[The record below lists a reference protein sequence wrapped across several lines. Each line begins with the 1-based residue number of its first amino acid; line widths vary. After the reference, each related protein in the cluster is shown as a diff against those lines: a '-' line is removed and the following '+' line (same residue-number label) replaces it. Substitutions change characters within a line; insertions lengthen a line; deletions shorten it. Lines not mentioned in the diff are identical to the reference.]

1 MAHDSYCCSKF
12 KATRPFPIRRD
23 GRNFLGMVTSWN
35 DSVKSYDWNAL
46 KSVGHHTEFIGT
58 IVDPLISV
66 LWLQLRPS
74 WRRLCWVVVLVV
86 IWQTKLSCWLW
97 VTEVTNK
104 MLPFPVFVFTTWFSD
119 SRTQFV
125 FPIYKFF
132 HLSPFIGWPN
142 VERSENRVLPVSVNR
157 NMVT

>member
-1 MAHDSYCCSKF
+1 M
-12 KATRPFPIRRD
+12 TVL
-23 GRNFLGMVTSWN
+23 NLMT
-35 DSVKSYDWNAL
+35 NAL

-97 VTEVTNK
+97 VIEVTNK
-104 MLPFPVFVFTTWFSD
+104 MLPFLCLCSPRDSVIAERNLFFQFTSSSICHRLSDDQMLNAVKTACYQYQWIATWLRNGVKQRSTPSTAIDF
-119 SRTQFV
+119 
-125 FPIYKFF
+125 KFCT
-132 HLSPFIGWPN
+132 
-142 VERSENRVLPVSVNR
+142 VR
-157 NMVT
+157 NGLIVACLLKAT